1 MGAELT
7 GYSTRV
13 GAKPNETL
21 ADQVCYYA
29 RVSNPTSQMSAMNND
44 RLTAYLIK
52 HRHFSPFQMVDV
64 TLRIDTSRDVAR
76 QQLRHSSFAFQEFS
90 QRYSATETTC
100 STRPARMQDT
110 SNRQSSL
117 DTASQA
123 DRDWWTDQQ
132 ILVMARSFAAYDE
145 ALKRGLSK
153 EVARSVLPEGL
164 TWTRLYM
171 SGSLR
176 SWIHY
181 ISGRTGPETQL
192 EHREIARECAEEI
205 HDVFPQITEW
215 VHD

>member
-1 MGAELT
+1 MSAELT
-7 GYSTRV
+7 GYSTRA
-13 GAKPNETL
+13 GAKLNETL
-21 ADQVCYYA
+21 ADQVCFYA
-29 RVSNPTSQMSAMNND
+29 RVSNPASQMSAMNND
-44 RLTAYLIK
+44 RLIGYLIK
-52 HRHFSPFQMVDV
+52 HRHWSPFEMVNI

>member
-1 MGAELT
+1 MSAELT
-7 GYSTRV
+7 GYSARV

-21 ADQVCYYA
+21 ADQVCFYA

-52 HRHFSPFQMVDV
+52 HRHWSPFEMVSV

-110 SNRQSSL
+110 SNRQNSL
-117 DTASQA
+117 DTASEA
-123 DRDWWTDQQ
+123 TKDW
-132 ILVMARSFAAYDE
+132 
-145 ALKRGLSK
+145 
-153 EVARSVLPEGL
+153 
-164 TWTRLYM
+164 WTRLYM
-171 SGSLR
+171 SGNLR

-181 ISGRTGPETQL
+181 IDGRTGPETQL
-192 EHREIARECAEEI
+192 EHRELARECAVQI
-205 HDVFPQITEW
+205 AVVFAPIMGW